1 MRSVTLQVRNEKIK
15 ADDAVRQEAEGKLDL
30 HRRSAARSLDE
41 QLTGVMIGRRVEG
54 RKGRRW
60 GSLRRCGMMVQ
71 RSGVIYSNL
80 QIYTHT
86 QIIQR
91 TNIYMLRVSI
101 FNYNQQLFPKIR
113 PSSSSSVRR
122 SAAQLLLLLLTC
134 L

>member
-1 MRSVTLQVRNEKIK
+1 
-15 ADDAVRQEAEGKLDL
+15 
-30 HRRSAARSLDE
+30 
-41 QLTGVMIGRRVEG
+41 
-54 RKGRRW
+54 
-60 GSLRRCGMMVQ
+60 MMVQ

-113 PSSSSSVRR
+113 PSSSSSGRS
-122 SAAQLLLLLLTC
+122 SAAQLLLLLLLTC